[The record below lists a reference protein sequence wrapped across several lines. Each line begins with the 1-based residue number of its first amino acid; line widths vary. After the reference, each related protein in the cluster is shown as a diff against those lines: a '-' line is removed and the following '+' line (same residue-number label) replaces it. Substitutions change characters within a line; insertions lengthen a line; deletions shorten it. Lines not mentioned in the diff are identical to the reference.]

1 MAPAESN
8 CSFLGFFL
16 KDTHSYND
24 IVPSL
29 RLCANAASPLEQKKT
44 KDEKYHH
51 LPSQDQEVLDEK
63 KPELFSIFR
72 MEKKKNQFCAFVKH
86 AIDSLNEGIMSA
98 SVRAKFPDYERA
110 LEQQHT
116 RL

>member
-1 MAPAESN
+1 MLRF
-8 CSFLGFFL
+8 CL
-16 KDTHSYND
+16 K
-24 IVPSL
+24 
-29 RLCANAASPLEQKKT
+29 K
-44 KDEKYHH
+44 KDEKYRH

-72 MEKKKNQFCAFVKH
+72 MEKNVFSAIVKH
-86 AIDSLNEGIMSA
+86 AIDSFNEGIMSA